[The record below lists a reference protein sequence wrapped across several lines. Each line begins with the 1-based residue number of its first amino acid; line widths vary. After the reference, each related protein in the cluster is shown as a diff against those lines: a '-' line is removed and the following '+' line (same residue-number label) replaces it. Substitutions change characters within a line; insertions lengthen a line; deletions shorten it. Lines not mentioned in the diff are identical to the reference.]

1 MVSRQAYFHLPYI
14 IVIFISLFLIAMG
27 SVLRG
32 GVLLIFLAL
41 WTPQF
46 DRAMVRHH
54 LPSGD
59 WTKYTLM
66 FLLLVLWL
74 LYLRP
79 MGMGL

>member
-1 MVSRQAYFHLPYI
+1 MVSRQAYFHLPYV
-14 IVIFISLFLIAMG
+14 IVLFISLFLIATG

-32 GVLLIFLAL
+32 IILLIFLAL

-46 DRAMVRHH
+46 DRAMVRLH
-54 LPSGD
+54 LPLGD
-59 WTKYTLM
+59 WAKYLLM

-79 MGMGL
+79 MGS

>member
-1 MVSRQAYFHLPYI
+1 MVSRQAYFHLPYV
-14 IVIFISLFLIAMG
+14 IVLFISLFLIATG

-32 GVLLIFLAL
+32 IILLLFLAL

-46 DRAMVRHH
+46 DRAMERLH

-59 WTKYTLM
+59 WSKYLLM